1 MAHGA
6 ILGQKLE
13 DALLVD
19 GSKSMQANLNMNNHK
34 ITNVTNGTSNAD
46 AVNYS
51 QLQTK
56 LSLSGGTM
64 TGPIN
69 MGNNKITNVANAVN
83 NTDAVNLRQMNST
96 LNNYA
101 TTAQLGNYLPLSGGT
116 LNGQLNM
123 NNSKITGLADGT
135 KDTDAAT
142 VGQVNAAVASNV
154 VAVFGHND
162 EQSGIVIGP
171 TCLYVWKDST
181 LSSTSANFDSKYA
194 TINKWY
200 NLSGL
205 YNKGITELDLLA
217 PSGTN
222 TRKIGS
228 VDISNSSLIVNI
240 TTTYCGFA
248 YIQTFDYN

>member
-69 MGNNKITNVANAVN
+69 MSKNKITNLANGTA
-83 NTDAVNLRQMNST
+83 NTDAT
-96 LNNYA
+96 
-101 TTAQLGNYLPLSGGT
+101 
-116 LNGQLNM
+116 
-123 NNSKITGLADGT
+123 
-135 KDTDAAT
+135 T
-142 VGQVNAAVASNV
+142 VGQLNAAVAS
-154 VAVFGHND
+154 
-162 EQSGIVIGP
+162 SGPQYDHP
-171 TCLYVWKDST
+171 TGNT
-181 LSSTSANFDSKYA
+181 NFDFYGLSVITQR
-194 TINKWY
+194 TITSRTSVTVAESRCFTAAYTYIYGEPTDGDYFKVGFRDIGN
-200 NLSGL
+200 
-205 YNKGITELDLLA
+205 ITLQYEKPYWIVHSALDDIR
-217 PSGTN
+217 SGTVLPL
-222 TRKIGS
+222 IGRTT
-228 VDISNSSLIVNI
+228 IS
-240 TTTYCGFA
+240 
-248 YIQTFDYN
+248 

>member
-34 ITNVTNGTSNAD
+34 VTNVTNGTASAD

-56 LSLSGGTM
+56 LSVSGGTM

-69 MGNNKITNVANAVN
+69 MGNNKITNVANGTA
-83 NTDAVNLRQMNST
+83 NTD
-96 LNNYA
+96 
-101 TTAQLGNYLPLSGGT
+101 
-116 LNGQLNM
+116 
-123 NNSKITGLADGT
+123 I
-135 KDTDAAT
+135 AT
-142 VGQVNAAVASNV
+142 VGQLNAAVANNVGAIIRPSNDTDCGLV
-154 VAVFGHND
+154 L
-162 EQSGIVIGP
+162 GP
-171 TCLYVWKDST
+171 TCIYIWSDATYNRVFTIDGDEYDIVDS
-181 LSSTSANFDSKYA
+181 
-194 TINKWY
+194 WY

-205 YNKGITELDLLA
+205 YSKRITELLLLA

-222 TRKIGS
+222 TTIIGD
-228 VDISNSSLIVNI
+228 VEILRNKLTIRINSI
-240 TTTYCGFA
+240 YCGFA
-248 YIQTFDYN
+248 YFRTFNYE

>member
-6 ILGQKLE
+6 VLGQKLE

-34 ITNVTNGTSNAD
+34 VTNVTNGTASAD

-69 MGNNKITNVANAVN
+69 MGNNKITNVANGVA
-83 NTDAVNLRQMNST
+83 
-96 LNNYA
+96 
-101 TTAQLGNYLPLSGGT
+101 
-116 LNGQLNM
+116 
-123 NNSKITGLADGT
+123 
-135 KDTDAAT
+135 DTDAAT
-142 VGQVNAAVASNV
+142 VGQLNAAVASNI
-154 VAVFGHND
+154 VAIFGDND
-162 EQSGIVIGP
+162 EKSGVVIGP

-181 LSSTSANFDSKYA
+181 LLSSTKGFASEYA

-205 YNKGITELDLLA
+205 YNKGINKLDLLA
-217 PSGTN
+217 SSGTN
-222 TRKIGS
+222 TKTIGS
-228 VDISNSSLIVNI
+228 VSISNSSFSVNI
-240 TTTYCGFA
+240 STTYCGFA
-248 YIQTFDYN
+248 YIQTFNYI